1 MSYSKLSIPVVA
13 VLSMLAKPAHA
24 GEPEL
29 DAGQIASLFPGQYE
43 ARIKGY
49 TVRFAGDTGG
59 RLVGRAFGREDHG
72 IWFVQGDSLCVSWR
86 QWTRGQ
92 SKCGSIARQGGWLV
106 ASNDSGEMLRFKPS
120 RSNPANRAPR
130 NQGGSFDLTR

>member
-1 MSYSKLSIPVVA
+1 MLFKLPSAAIA
-13 VLSMLAKPAHA
+13 AMLMLVGSPAHA
-24 GEPEL
+24 GESVL

-49 TVRFAGDTGG
+49 TIRFAGDTGG

-72 IWFVQGDSLCVSWR
+72 VWFVQGDSLCVSWR
-86 QWTRGQ
+86 QWTKGQ